1 MSDQDRTPD
10 ALIKAVSDKDGVPVE
25 LMEILLKCEHL
36 YGCMC
41 KTIWSDT
48 ETWEEYTERVR
59 VYDPTATT
67 FKRIHFALLFGHG
80 VECENE
86 FDNTGTRYR
95 KRPAPSQQNIIHGQ
109 AVSVMYRISYYVS
122 HTLPITVLT
131 CVCSY

>member
-1 MSDQDRTPD
+1 
-10 ALIKAVSDKDGVPVE
+10 
-25 LMEILLKCEHL
+25 
-36 YGCMC
+36 MC

-109 AVSVMYRISYYVS
+109 AVSVMYRISYYFS
-122 HTLPITVLT
+122 HTLPAKQ
-131 CVCSY
+131 SPY